1 MTTSIP
7 MIPMPATVVWN
18 PYLPPAVAVSIAIAL
33 AALAIVAAWRC
44 VQAKRWIIGFT
55 LLLRLTL
62 IAFLCLLLLGPSTL
76 SHKSG
81 SATRPTL
88 HLLLDTS
95 ASMATPDMKGQT
107 RIHYALSR
115 WLDPALISK
124 LERNYRVRIHSFDE
138 RLQPV
143 TRGMLIEKPM
153 AATGKQTLL
162 AESVA
167 RALARTS
174 QKEQDTTMVVLSDGR
189 DTHRRTAAPVAMEAK
204 RRGVIIHTV
213 TLGSN
218 RSVADLSLQA
228 EATQPYQFVNEE
240 GRLLVSVH
248 QTGADMAVTRLKIEL
263 MDAKP
268 RSTSNHPA
276 TRDNTVTQIREVH
289 FAGRP
294 TVQESFSLK
303 HSTPGEYAYR
313 INVQPLAEEPELS
326 NNEQWVF
333 VEVLPSRMRI
343 LLLEGQPG
351 WDSKFLAM
359 SLRRDER
366 VALTQVS
373 QVSAERREVLTSFH
387 DSGGVSLPP
396 ASIEQWGKYDL
407 VILGRSVEHLMTG
420 ESATS
425 LVEYISRG
433 GGRLLLACGR
443 PWSRVTK
450 GMEQVAVSLTQLEP
464 AEVTGGDPRHLKL
477 APTERGWLS
486 VCFSPSGTVADRAAT
501 DDLLESLPSV
511 ISGTR
516 VRAVKPGTVIL
527 ATGGGVD
534 TDKNAAANMPL
545 LMTMRYGSGEIAA
558 LYAAGLWRWTLGA
571 TAVRENADFYDR
583 FWSGLVRQLILG
595 ADARAGED
603 LSLRPLPR
611 NIAIGDTV
619 RLELTARSQSLS
631 RQIESLELISAEG
644 MSETVT
650 LVDDPLRSAR
660 RYATY
665 LPQTKGVHRV
675 RTQSPIDGQ
684 WVEASFYVN
693 DGAATER
700 LRTAA
705 DPAWMQALAS
715 NSGGMVLDPD
725 KPESLLD
732 VLAHHRAARDGQPIH
747 VHLWDRAWLLFVL
760 LSWMG
765 VEWLIRRAW
774 GLP

>member
-1 MTTSIP
+1 MTSSIP
-7 MIPMPATVVWN
+7 MIPMPATMVWN
-18 PYLPPAVAVSIAIAL
+18 PYLPPAVVVSIALAL
-33 AALAIVAAWRC
+33 ASLAIWTAWHC
-44 VQAKRWIIGFT
+44 VHTNRWIIGFT
-55 LLLRLTL
+55 VLMRLTL

-76 SHKSG
+76 SQTPG
-81 SATRPTL
+81 SAAHPAL

-95 ASMATPDMKGQT
+95 ASMATPDMKGLT
-107 RIHYALSR
+107 RLHYTLSR
-115 WLDPALISK
+115 WLDPAFISK

-138 RLQPV
+138 RLRPV
-143 TRGMLIEKPM
+143 TTGLPSKTSIV
-153 AATGKQTLL
+153 ATGKQTLL

-167 RALARTS
+167 RAVARTS
-174 QKEQDTTMVVLSDGR
+174 QKEQGTTLVVLSDGR
-189 DTHRRTAAPVAMEAK
+189 DTHHRPVAPVAMEAK

-218 RSVADLSLQA
+218 RRVADLSLQA

-263 MDAKP
+263 MDAKS

-276 TRDNTVTQIREVH
+276 TRDETVTHIREVH

-294 TVQESFSLK
+294 TVQEIFTLK
-303 HSTPGEYAYR
+303 HSAPGEYAYR
-313 INVQPLAEEPELS
+313 ISVQPLAEETELS

-333 VEVLPSRMRI
+333 VEVLPTRMRI

-351 WDSKFLAM
+351 WDTKFLAM

-366 VALTQVS
+366 VDLTQVS
-373 QVSAERREVLTSFH
+373 QVSAERREVLTSFD
-387 DSGGVSLPP
+387 DSGGISLPP
-396 ASIEQWGKYDL
+396 TRIEEWSKYDM

-433 GGRLLLACGR
+433 GGRLLLSCGR
-443 PWSRVTK
+443 PWSRVIQ

-464 AEVTGGDPRHLKL
+464 AEVVTGDARHLRL
-477 APTERGWLS
+477 APTEPGWLS
-486 VCFSPSGTVADRAAT
+486 ACFSPSGTVADRAAT
-501 DDLLESLPSV
+501 EVSLESLPSV
-511 ISGTR
+511 VSGTR

-527 ATGGGVD
+527 ATGAGVD
-534 TDKNAAANMPL
+534 ADKNVVADMPL

-558 LYAAGLWRWTLGA
+558 LYAAGLWRWTLGS

-611 NIAIGDTV
+611 NIAVGDTV
-619 RLELTARSQSLS
+619 RLELTARSQSLA
-631 RQIESLELISAEG
+631 RQIESLELIAPEG
-644 MSETVT
+644 MSEIVT
-650 LVDDPLRSAR
+650 LIDDPLRSAR

-665 LPQTKGVHRV
+665 LPQTKGIHRV
-675 RTQSPIDGQ
+675 KTQSPTDGQ

-700 LRTAA
+700 LHTAA
-705 DPAWMQALAS
+705 DPAWMQTLAS

-725 KPESLLD
+725 KPEALLE
-732 VLAHHRAARDGQPIH
+732 VLAHHRAARDGQPIP

-760 LSWMG
+760 LLWMG